1 MMSNVRPKIM
11 RVLIPYLN
19 RNAFLFMVHFY
30 GNMTVVD
37 FENVVH
43 NVTNVIEKYMLLP
56 ITHIYGY

>member
-19 RNAFLFMVHFY
+19 RIAFLFMVHFY

-43 NVTNVIEKYMLLP
+43 NVTNVI
-56 ITHIYGY
+56 

>member
-11 RVLIPYLN
+11 RVLIPHLN
-19 RNAFLFMVHFY
+19 RIAFLFMVHFY

-43 NVTNVIEKYMLLP
+43 NVTNLIEKYMLLP